1 MVLGSCL
8 RNLNTDNIQWECFQG
23 EHNLPQSP
31 GRLLEDENSFGGKY
45 RHNYKIQILQH
56 IF

>member
-45 RHNYKIQILQH
+45 RHNYKIQIL
-56 IF
+56 